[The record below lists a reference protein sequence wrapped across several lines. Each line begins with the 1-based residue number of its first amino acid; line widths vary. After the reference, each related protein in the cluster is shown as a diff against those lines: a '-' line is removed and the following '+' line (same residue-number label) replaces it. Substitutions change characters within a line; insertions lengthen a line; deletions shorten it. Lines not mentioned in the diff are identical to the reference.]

1 MTTLSNHFSYNEL
14 VNSPTAKRLGIDNTP
29 GTKELIELK
38 KLAVSVLEPIRL
50 YWNAPVIV
58 TSGYRC
64 PLLNK
69 AVKGVPTS
77 QHVAGQAADIRTV
90 SDRFNDNKKLFDL
103 IKRLINEGKIN
114 VGQLIWEYGNDNGPD
129 WIHVS
134 IPTYKLKNQI
144 FRKG

>member
-14 VNSPTAKRLGIDNTP
+14 VNSATAKRLGIDNTP

-38 KLAVSVLEPIRL
+38 KLCVSVLEPIRL
-50 YWNAPVIV
+50 YWNAPVVV

-64 PLLNK
+64 PKLNK
-69 AVKGVPTS
+69 AVKGSPTS
-77 QHVAGQAADIRTV
+77 QHVFGQAADIRTV
-90 SDRFNDNKKLFDL
+90 SDRLKDNKQLFLL
-103 IKRLINEGKIN
+103 IKKLIAEGKIK

-134 IPTYKLKNQI
+134 TPTSKLKNQI
-144 FRKG
+144 IRQG

>member
-69 AVKGVPTS
+69 AVKGSSTS

-90 SDRFNDNKKLFDL
+90 SDRFKDNKKLFLL
-103 IKRLINEGKIN
+103 IKKMVEEGKIN
-114 VGQLIWEYGNDNGPD
+114 VGQLIWEYGNDSGPD